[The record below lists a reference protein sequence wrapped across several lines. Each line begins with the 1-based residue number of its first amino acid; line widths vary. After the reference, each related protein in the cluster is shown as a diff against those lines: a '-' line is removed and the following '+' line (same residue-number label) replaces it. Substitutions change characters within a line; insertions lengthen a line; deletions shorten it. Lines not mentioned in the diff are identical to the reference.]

1 VRKPNAYL
9 VMELEAAILQLK
21 QGKRSDIDIVR
32 MLEIFELMRSS
43 GHESLALMAAQIAT
57 QAARIR

>member
-1 VRKPNAYL
+1 VRTPNFHL
-9 VMELEAAILQLK
+9 VMELEAAIVELK
-21 QGKRSDIDIVR
+21 QGNRSNIDIVR

-57 QAARIR
+57 QGARIP